1 MKGALDRTKVVL
13 RHLPPS
19 ISEAAL
25 LSQIDAAFAGRYNWL
40 SFRPGKIS
48 QKHMSFSRAYIDFKR
63 PEDVILFAEF
73 FNGHVF
79 VNVKG
84 SQFKVIVEYAP
95 SQRVPRQWSKKD
107 LRDGTIYKESFP
119 LDKYKHLHGEHLD
132 SEYLEF
138 LELLAKPVENLPS
151 AEIQLEKREAE
162 RSGAAKD
169 IPIITPLMDFVRQK
183 RAAKG
188 PRRPLSNGK
197 VSRRAG
203 TSSNGGP
210 SSATSRRGSGKKRV
224 SATMYVARDPGKSST
239 IKDKS
244 SYTLVPKQDD
254 QHLPNK
260 ASNMASSDGNQT
272 LDENGVSGNHD
283 AGKKKVLLLKG
294 KEREIITVSDL
305 DSMSQHHNVTSSA
318 KTVVGSTVL
327 KQSQRHEGS
336 GRIIRSILSKK
347 ELHQSQ
353 SSRAL
358 SEQKI
363 LTSNLEKEKQPPR
376 PLHVQL
382 ILKGSNGTPEN
393 KIGVHDSHVSSE
405 RQERHVRHKDRPDRG
420 VWTSRFNGADVS
432 FSSPAS
438 SQVDPLEGSQADLK
452 HDMPNARSVEVK
464 SFGSV
469 RTSHSSENGFN
480 KHFGRRGPSY
490 GVKDVDGYSVS
501 SEGKHPRRSSTSAY
515 GSNEKQVWVQKASS
529 GS

>member
-25 LSQIDAAFAGRYNWL
+25 LAQIDAAFAGRYNWL

-48 QKHMSFSRAYIDFKR
+48 QKHISYSRAYIDFKR

-79 VNVKG
+79 VNEKG

-107 LRDGTIYKESFP
+107 GRDGTIYK
-119 LDKYKHLHGEHLD
+119 D

-188 PRRPLSNGK
+188 PRRLLSNGK
-197 VSRRAG
+197 VSQRAG
-203 TSSNGGP
+203 TSSNGSP
-210 SSATSRRGSGKKRV
+210 SSVTSRRGSGKKRV
-224 SATMYVARDPGKSST
+224 SATMYVARDPGKNST

-244 SYTLVPKQDD
+244 TLVPKQGD
-254 QHLPNK
+254 QHLSDK
-260 ASNMASSDGNQT
+260 ASNMASSDANLT

-318 KTVVGSTVL
+318 KMIVGSTVL
-327 KQSQRHEGS
+327 KQSQQHEGS

-347 ELHQSQ
+347 ELRQSLY
-353 SSRAL
+353 SRAL
-358 SEQKI
+358 SEQQI
-363 LTSNLEKEKQPPR
+363 QTSNLEKEKQPPR

-420 VWTSRFNGADVS
+420 VWTSRSNGADDS
-432 FSSPAS
+432 FSSSAS
-438 SQVDPLEGSQADLK
+438 SQVDPLEGSHADLK
-452 HDMPNARSVEVK
+452 HDTPNARSGEVK
-464 SFGSV
+464 SLGSV

-480 KHFGRRGPSY
+480 KHFGRRGPSH

-515 GSNEKQVWVQKASS
+515 GSNEVPKFDFSMAVHGIFFS
-529 GS
+529 GSIID

>member
-25 LSQIDAAFAGRYNWL
+25 LAQIDAAFAGRYNWL

-48 QKHMSFSRAYIDFKR
+48 QKHISYSRAYIDFKR

-79 VNVKG
+79 VNEKG

-107 LRDGTIYKESFP
+107 GRDGTIYK
-119 LDKYKHLHGEHLD
+119 D

-420 VWTSRFNGADVS
+420 VWTSRSNGADDS
-432 FSSPAS
+432 FSSSAS
-438 SQVDPLEGSQADLK
+438 SQVDPLEGSHADLK
-452 HDMPNARSVEVK
+452 HDTPNARSGEVK
-464 SFGSV
+464 SLGSV

-480 KHFGRRGPSY
+480 KHFGRRGPSH

-529 GS
+529 GT

>member
-25 LSQIDAAFAGRYNWL
+25 LAQIDAAFAGRYNWL

-48 QKHMSFSRAYIDFKR
+48 QKHISYSRAYIDFKR

-79 VNVKG
+79 VNEKG

-95 SQRVPRQWSKKD
+95 SQRVPRQWSK
-107 LRDGTIYKESFP
+107 RMVVMEPYI
-119 LDKYKHLHGEHLD
+119 KHLHGELLD

-188 PRRPLSNGK
+188 PRRLLSNGK
-197 VSRRAG
+197 VSQRAG
-203 TSSNGGP
+203 TSSNGSP
-210 SSATSRRGSGKKRV
+210 SSVTSRRGSGKKRV
-224 SATMYVARDPGKSST
+224 SATMYVARDPGKNST

-244 SYTLVPKQDD
+244 TLVPKQGD
-254 QHLPNK
+254 QHLSDK
-260 ASNMASSDGNQT
+260 ASNMASSDANLT
-272 LDENGVSGNHD
+272 LDENGKEFTYPPLPLLLILSGVSGNHD

-318 KTVVGSTVL
+318 KMIVGSTVL
-327 KQSQRHEGS
+327 KQSQRHE
-336 GRIIRSILSKK
+336 
-347 ELHQSQ
+347 
-353 SSRAL
+353 
-358 SEQKI
+358 
-363 LTSNLEKEKQPPR
+363 
-376 PLHVQL
+376 
-382 ILKGSNGTPEN
+382 EN

-420 VWTSRFNGADVS
+420 VWTSRSNGADDS
-432 FSSPAS
+432 FSSSAS
-438 SQVDPLEGSQADLK
+438 SQVDPLEGSHADLK
-452 HDMPNARSVEVK
+452 HDTPNARSGEVK
-464 SFGSV
+464 SLGSV

-480 KHFGRRGPSY
+480 KHFGRRGPSH

-529 GS
+529 GT